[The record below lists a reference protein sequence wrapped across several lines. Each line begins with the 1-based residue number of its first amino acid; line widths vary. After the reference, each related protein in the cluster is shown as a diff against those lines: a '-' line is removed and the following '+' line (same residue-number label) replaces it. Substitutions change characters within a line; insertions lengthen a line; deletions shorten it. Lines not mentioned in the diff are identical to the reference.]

1 MDYIEL
7 HSRSAFSFLEGASVP
22 EELIAAALEYEMPA
36 MALLD
41 RNGVYGSPRFHL
53 SGRKN
58 GIKAHIGAEI
68 EVQSPKS
75 KVQSQRQDSRPVF
88 GLSTLDFGQKHFHN
102 QPHAFSVPLLVETR
116 TGYQN
121 LCRLITLMKLRVPKH
136 AKPGECSVT
145 LDELAAHAEGLVC
158 LSGEADGPLA
168 SAFNQRDT
176 SGALRMAETLIE
188 IFGKGNVYAELQ
200 RHFTRDEE
208 ARNQAVVDL
217 ARCLHLPLLATNG
230 VGHATRA
237 QREVADVFTCIR
249 HHVRLETA
257 GRLLAENSER
267 YLKPAKTMQ
276 QIFADLPEAIHN
288 TIDLSS
294 RLEFSLED
302 LGYEFPRFPV
312 PEGETM
318 TSFLRQRT
326 TEGAR
331 RRYNGRHG
339 RPAYENARPQIEREL
354 QLIEKLK
361 LEGYFLIV
369 WDIVEFCRQQGILIQ
384 GRGSA
389 ANSAVCYSLGITAVD
404 PIGME
409 LLFERFLSE
418 ERGEWPDIDLDLPS
432 GDDRER
438 AIQYVYERYGKLGAA
453 MTANVITYRGRSAA
467 REVGKALAFDDD
479 TLGRLAG
486 LVHTWEWKD
495 PKDSTERQFRD
506 AGLDLRNSRI
516 KKFFQLY
523 QRVQDLP
530 RHLGQ
535 HSGGMVICQGQL
547 NSVVPLEPASM
558 PGRVVV
564 QWDKE
569 DCADLGLIKVDLL
582 GLGMMAVLKDSIE
595 LISEAYKEDVDL
607 AHLPQDDALVYQTLQ
622 KADTIGMFQV
632 ESRAQMS
639 CLPRLRPQKFYDI
652 VVQVAII
659 RPGPIVG
666 NMVHPYLK
674 RRQGREQVVY
684 AHPSLE
690 PVLKRTL
697 GVPLFQEQ
705 LLKMA
710 MICADFSGGEA
721 EELRRAFGFKRSEA
735 RMKEIEVKLRRG
747 MERNGISRKAQDEI
761 VLAITS
767 FALYGFPESHAAS
780 FALIAYASAYLKC
793 HYLAAFTAAILNN
806 QPMGFYQPFTLVK
819 DAQRHGL
826 KVLPVDV
833 TQSDWLCTIERSPKS
848 KVQSLK
854 SATEDA
860 FHSDDAQLIDHSN
873 NEKQTLDFGLWTLD
887 KQGPSTLDPDLAMR
901 LGLKYVKGL
910 REESGQAIVRAR
922 AEAPFT
928 SIDDLHQRVPE
939 LRKDELRKLAAVGAL
954 NFIQDGPMSNVQKN
968 RPMSA
973 SLNGCDQN
981 GHYYVDQSGN
991 NRRTLDTGHRT
1002 FDRSVGRRDALW
1014 QVERVA
1020 RPAGELYE
1028 ELYEQNG
1035 NTPLI
1040 PMTRPERMDA
1050 DFRGTGLTI
1059 GRHPVAYHRPQLNK
1073 FGASRAIDIQHVPDG
1088 TPIKVGGWV
1097 IVRQRPGTAKG
1108 FVFLTL
1114 EDETGVANIIIT
1126 PQLFDKNRLVLVDH
1140 PFLLIEGTLQ
1150 NQDNVVSVKAKRIH
1164 PVSFT
1169 VAAAPSHDFH

>member
-1 MDYIEL
+1 
-7 HSRSAFSFLEGASVP
+7 
-22 EELIAAALEYEMPA
+22 
-36 MALLD
+36 
-41 RNGVYGSPRFHL
+41 
-53 SGRKN
+53 
-58 GIKAHIGAEI
+58 
-68 EVQSPKS
+68 
-75 KVQSQRQDSRPVF
+75 
-88 GLSTLDFGQKHFHN
+88 
-102 QPHAFSVPLLVETR
+102 
-116 TGYQN
+116 
-121 LCRLITLMKLRVPKH
+121 MKLRVPKH
-136 AKPGECSVT
+136 AKPGECAVT
-145 LDELAAHAEGLVC
+145 LEELAEHAKGLVC
-158 LSGEADGPLA
+158 LTGVHDGPLA
-168 SAFNQRDT
+168 NAFNHRDT
-176 SGALRMAETLIE
+176 ENTEEAQRRAKWLINV
-188 IFGKGNVYAELQ
+188 FGKGNVYAELQ
-200 RHFTRDEE
+200 RHFNREEE
-208 ARNQAVVDL
+208 ARNQAVMEIAKHL
-217 ARCLHLPLLATNG
+217 ELPLLATNG
-230 VGHATRA
+230 VCQANPAR
-237 QREVADVFTCIR
+237 REVTDVFTCIR
-249 HHVRLETA
+249 NHVRLETA
-257 GRLLAENSER
+257 GRLLATNSER
-267 YLKPAKTMQ
+267 YLKSAKTMKQ
-276 QIFADLPEAIHN
+276 LFADLPEAIHN
-288 TIDLSS
+288 TVELSS
-294 RLEFSLED
+294 RLEFTLAD
-302 LGYEFPRFPV
+302 LGYEFPRYPV
-312 PEGETM
+312 PAGETM

-326 TEGAR
+326 DEGAR
-331 RRYNGRHG
+331 RHYTGRNG
-339 RPAYENARPQIEREL
+339 RPAYETARTQIEREL
-354 QLIEKLK
+354 RLIEKLK

-369 WDIVEFCRQQGILIQ
+369 WDIVQFCNNQGILIQ

-404 PIGME
+404 PVGME

-432 GDDRER
+432 GDRRER
-438 AIQYVYERYGKLGAA
+438 VIQYVYARYGKLGAA

-467 REVGKALAFDDD
+467 REVGKALGFDDQ
-479 TLGRLAG
+479 TLGRLSG

-506 AGLDLRNSRI
+506 AGLDLKNPRI
-516 KKFFQLY
+516 KNFFELY
-523 QRVQDLP
+523 GMVQDLP

-547 NSVVPLEPASM
+547 NSVVPLEPAAM

-582 GLGMMAVLKDSIE
+582 GLGMMAVLEDSID
-595 LISEAYKEDVDL
+595 LIRNSYKEEVDL
-607 AHLPQDDALVYQTLQ
+607 AHLPQDDEAVYRALQ

-674 RRQGREQVVY
+674 RRQGREPVVY
-684 AHPSLE
+684 AHPLLE
-690 PVLKRTL
+690 PVLRRTL

-747 MERNGISRKAQDEI
+747 MARKGLTNKAQDEI
-761 VLAITS
+761 VQAITS

-793 HYLAAFTAAILNN
+793 HYLAAFAAAILNN

-826 KVLPVDV
+826 KVRPVDV
-833 TQSDWLCTIERSPKS
+833 TRSDWLCTIE
-848 KVQSLK
+848 
-854 SATEDA
+854 ED
-860 FHSDDAQLIDHSN
+860 SGKGEEGKGERGRGKGERGRGKELV
-873 NEKQTLDFGLWTLD
+873 L
-887 KQGPSTLDPDLAMR
+887 R
-901 LGLKYVKGL
+901 LGLRYVKGL
-910 REESGQAIVRAR
+910 REESGRAIVSAR
-922 AEAPFT
+922 AQGPFL
-928 SIDDLHQRVPE
+928 SIDDLHHRVPE
-939 LRKDELRKLAAVGAL
+939 LRKDEMRKLAAVGAL
-954 NFIQDGPMSNVQKN
+954 NFIQSDKSPKSKVQSPKSKKQEGSKSDPMFQTPVDGQT
-968 RPMSA
+968 
-973 SLNGCDQN
+973 LDFGLWTLD
-981 GHYYVDQSGN
+981 
-991 NRRTLDTGHRT
+991 RRTT
-1002 FDRSVGRRDALW
+1002 RRDALW

-1028 ELYEQNG
+1028 ELHERDG
-1035 NTPLI
+1035 NSPLA

-1059 GRHPVAYHRPQLNK
+1059 GRHPVAYHRAELNK
-1073 FGASRAIDIQHVPDG
+1073 LSACRAIDMQQMRDG
-1088 TPIKVGGWV
+1088 SAVSVAGWV

-1114 EDETGVANIIIT
+1114 EDETGVANVIIT
-1126 PQLFDKNRLVLVDH
+1126 PQLFEKYRLVLVDH
-1140 PFLLIEGTLQ
+1140 PFLLITGKLQ
-1150 NQDNVVSVKAKRIH
+1150 NQDNVFSVKAKSVRAL
-1164 PVSFT
+1164 SFK